1 MDLTKRSP
9 KTFKV
14 VIMGASSAGKTSLL
28 TYLVFRRFSEHI
40 DSTIG
45 ASFFAYQRE
54 YRGCKYTL
62 NLWDTAGQEK
72 YHSIIPMYVRHAD
85 VILLVYDATDTES
98 YNDLIRI
105 WIPFLSQQKG
115 EYSENALIYIIGNKI
130 DLIKERSQVDKG
142 KQLAMEFG
150 FRFEETS
157 AKTGLNVVYLSDEII
172 AILDERGQDP
182 ADTRTR
188 ETLRLSEPTPKRR
201 STCISK
207 CFP

>member
-14 VIMGASSAGKTSLL
+14 VIIGNSTTGKTSLL
-28 TYLVFRRFSEHI
+28 TYLVFRRFTECM

-72 YHSIIPMYVRHAD
+72 YHSIIPMYVRYAD
-85 VILLVYDATDTES
+85 VILLVYDISNAES
-98 YNDLIRI
+98 YNDLVHI

-130 DLIKERSQVDKG
+130 DLVKERSLVDKG

-157 AKTGLNVVYLSDEII
+157 AKTGLNVGYLFDEII
-172 AILDERGQDP
+172 AILDERQQEP
-182 ADTRTR
+182 ADIRTKD
-188 ETLRLSEPTPKRR
+188 TLRLSEPTPKRK
-201 STCISK
+201 STCISR
-207 CFP
+207 CVP